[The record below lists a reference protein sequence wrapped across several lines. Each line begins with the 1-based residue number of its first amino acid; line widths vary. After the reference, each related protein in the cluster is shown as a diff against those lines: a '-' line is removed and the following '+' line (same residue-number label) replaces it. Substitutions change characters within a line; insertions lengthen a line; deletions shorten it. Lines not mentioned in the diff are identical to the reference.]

1 MTDTFSIGNQD
12 TVPTICGT
20 NSGEHVYYDAADD
33 CNNLNFQFGST
44 LLGQDA
50 KASRQFDIKI
60 SQISCESE
68 LLAPTGCTQ
77 YFTGAGPAHVKTFNF
92 DGGRHLAN
100 QDQTICVRR
109 ANGYCTLCWV
119 AEAATD
125 VQVTGDAPSMGVLD
139 VRYFKVSVSCI

>member
-1 MTDTFSIGNQD
+1 M
-12 TVPTICGT
+12 
-20 NSGEHVYYDAADD
+20 
-33 CNNLNFQFGST
+33 
-44 LLGQDA
+44 
-50 KASRQFDIKI
+50 
-60 SQISCESE
+60 
-68 LLAPTGCTQ
+68 LAPTGCTQ
-77 YFTGAGPAHVKTFNF
+77 YFTGAGPAHVETFNF

-139 VRYFKVSVSCI
+139 VRKIL